1 MYSGNDLTKIK
12 PVLKIANRIC
22 LIQTFGGKPM
32 KLVYVLALLY
42 FSSCT
47 NQNNFITEC
56 INLIGKNVPVEYG
69 FENKNKYTKRIG
81 IDNNEIFITVITGND
96 DKIQSCYISFSF
108 SDFVEAKKYYT
119 NCINYLKKEK
129 WQFIKD
135 INKYKRENGK
145 LYLKNELY
153 FGIYER
159 VYYTVPIGLS
169 TNDKNFL
176 EEGFCE

>member
-1 MYSGNDLTKIK
+1 MQYY
-12 PVLKIANRIC
+12 
-22 LIQTFGGKPM
+22 KPM
-32 KLVYVLALLY
+32 KLAYVLALLY

-47 NQNNFITEC
+47 NQNNFITEY
-56 INLIGKNVPVEYG
+56 INLIGKNVPAEYS
-69 FENKNKYTKRIG
+69 FENKNKYSKRIG
-81 IDNNEIFITVITGND
+81 VNNKNEIFITVITGND

-119 NCINYLKKEK
+119 NCINYLEKEK
-129 WQFIKD
+129 WQFIKA

-145 LYLKNELY
+145 LYLKNGLY

-159 VYYTVPIGLS
+159 IYYSVPIGLS
-169 TNDKNFL
+169 TSDKNFI